1 MSNSNGNG
9 NGHDPDG
16 ESQITLTRTIDA
28 NIEDVFAAWTDPA
41 LIEQWQADEAELD
54 GFEGGGYKFTTF
66 GDDEDP
72 EDHVVSGEILQFV
85 ENEKLVMSWVHK
97 DSDEEDAEELIFVLE
112 IAFKAL
118 GDDQT
123 QVTLTERGLAHSDP
137 ESRIFSMEAW
147 SAAMEHLAEVME

>member
-1 MSNSNGNG
+1 MSNGMNV
-9 NGHDPDG
+9 DP

-28 NIEDVFAAWTDPA
+28 NIADVFAAWTDPA

-54 GFEGGGYKFTTF
+54 AFEGGEYKFTTF

-72 EDHVVSGEILQFV
+72 DDHTVSGEILQFV

-97 DSDEEDAEELIFVLE
+97 DSEDDEDELIFVLD

-118 GDDQT
+118 GEDQT
-123 QVTLTERGLAHSDP
+123 QVTLTERGLAHADP
-137 ESRIFSMEAW
+137 ESRIFSIEAW
-147 SAAMEHLAEVME
+147 SAALEHLAEVME

>member
-1 MSNSNGNG
+1 MSNGMNV
-9 NGHDPDG
+9 DP

-28 NIEDVFAAWTDPA
+28 NIADVFAAWTDPA

-54 GFEGGGYKFTTF
+54 AFEGGEYKFTTF

-72 EDHVVSGEILQFV
+72 DDHTVSGEILQFV
-85 ENEKLVMSWVHK
+85 ENEKLVMSWVHR
-97 DSDEEDAEELIFVLE
+97 DSEDEEDELIFVLD

-118 GDDQT
+118 GEDQT
-123 QVTLTERGLAHSDP
+123 QVTLTERGLAHADP

-147 SAAMEHLAEVME
+147 SAALEHLAEVME

>member
-1 MSNSNGNG
+1 MSNGA
-9 NGHDPDG
+9 DIDG

-28 NIEDVFAAWTDPA
+28 HIDDVFAAWTDPA

-54 GFEGGGYKFTTF
+54 AFEGGEYKFTTF

-72 EDHVVSGEILQFV
+72 EDHVVSGEILQFK

-97 DSDEEDAEELIFVLE
+97 DSDDEDGEELIFVLE
-112 IAFKAL
+112 IAFKAI
-118 GDDQT
+118 GDEQT
-123 QVTLTERGLAHSDP
+123 RVTLTERGLAHADP

-147 SAAMEHLAEVME
+147 SAALEHLAEVME

>member
-1 MSNSNGNG
+1 MSNGT
-9 NGHDPDG
+9 HVDP

-28 NIEDVFAAWTDPA
+28 NVSDVFAAWTDPA

-54 GFEGGGYKFTTF
+54 AFEGGEYRFTTY

-72 EDHVVSGEILQFV
+72 EEHIVTGDILSYV
-85 ENEKLVMSWVHK
+85 ENEKLVMSWVHT
-97 DSDEEDAEELIFVLE
+97 EEGEDDLIFVLE
-112 IAFKAL
+112 ILFKAL

-123 QVTLTERGLAHSDP
+123 QITITERGLAHADA

-147 SAAMEHLAEVME
+147 SSALEQLAEVME

>member
-1 MSNSNGNG
+1 MSNGMNA
-9 NGHDPDG
+9 DG

-28 NIEDVFAAWTDPA
+28 NIADVFAAWTDPA

-54 GFEGGGYKFTTF
+54 AFEGGEYKFTTF

-72 EDHVVSGEILQFV
+72 EDHTVRGEILQFV
-85 ENEKLVMSWVHK
+85 ENEKLVMSWVH
-97 DSDEEDAEELIFVLE
+97 SDGEDDEDELIFVLD

-118 GDDQT
+118 GEDQT
-123 QVTLTERGLAHSDP
+123 QVTLTERGLAHADP

-147 SAAMEHLAEVME
+147 NSALEHLAEVME

>member
-1 MSNSNGNG
+1 MTKSNG
-9 NGHDPDG
+9 NGHDTDN

-28 NIEDVFAAWTDPA
+28 NIDDVFAAWTDPA

-54 GFEGGGYKFTTF
+54 AFEGGEYKFTTF

-97 DSDEEDAEELIFVLE
+97 DNDDEDAEELIFVLE

-118 GDDQT
+118 GEDQT
-123 QVTLTERGLAHSDP
+123 RVTLTERGLAHSDP

-147 SAAMEHLAEVME
+147 SAALEHLAEVME

>member
-1 MSNSNGNG
+1 MSNGA
-9 NGHDPDG
+9 DIDG

-28 NIEDVFAAWTDPA
+28 HIDDVFAAWTDPA

-54 GFEGGGYKFTTF
+54 AFEGGEYKFTTF

-72 EDHVVSGEILQFV
+72 EDHVVSGEILQFK

-97 DSDEEDAEELIFVLE
+97 DSDDEDGEELIFVLE
-112 IAFKAL
+112 IAFKAV
-118 GDDQT
+118 GEEQT
-123 QVTLTERGLAHSDP
+123 RITLTERGLPHADP

-147 SAAMEHLAEVME
+147 SAALEHLAEVME